1 MLKNS
6 EKVIEKFL
14 DSKQGEL
21 FSFDKEIDLRHIK
34 SKIFQNMAQTKSVD
48 KFISNLYKHIYLLK
62 KKDEKTIYAIKQFCE
77 ERKAINRVVRF
88 KAHEK
93 LSELKKQGD
102 VEWLN
107 Q

>member
-34 SKIFQNMAQTKSVD
+34 IKNNFKI
-48 KFISNLYKHIYLLK
+48 
-62 KKDEKTIYAIKQFCE
+62 
-77 ERKAINRVVRF
+77 
-88 KAHEK
+88 
-93 LSELKKQGD
+93 
-102 VEWLN
+102 
-107 Q
+107 